1 MKTKPDN
8 EFWKTMEVQVPTGFE
23 AAASAAARRLYMKP
37 DEFCKHILIA
47 AVEEA
52 GREVAQAAS
61 EHQAS

>member
-8 EFWKTMEVQVPTGFE
+8 EFWKTMEVQVPVGFE

-52 GREVAQAAS
+52 GVKVEDFVGA
-61 EHQAS
+61 